1 MNNYILKVENLQ
13 KSYDSFN
20 SHSMFKR
27 KKKFKAVSDISFEIN
42 RGEIVGLI
50 GESGCGKTTVG
61 KIITKL
67 TEADSGNVIFEGKNI
82 SKLSK
87 KDLQPIRSKIQMIFQ
102 NPSSALNPQ
111 MKIQRVLKEA
121 LFSINI
127 TDKEGQENIINQYIT
142 KIGLTKSYLS
152 RYPHELSGGQK
163 QRICILLALLTNP
176 SLIIADEVVSALDLS
191 VQAQILNLLK
201 SLQEELSLSML
212 FLSHNLNIVYY
223 MADRIIVMY
232 MGEIVESGNCEEIY
246 KNCRHPYTKLL
257 LSSVL
262 SLEDNQEIEE
272 EINTEYK
279 DKKND
284 NACVFFDR
292 CPKSMPICNQKKP
305 ENIII
310 NDNHT
315 VKCHFAEISL

>member
-127 TDKEGQENIINQYIT
+127 TDKEEQENIINQYIT

-212 FLSHNLNIVYY
+212 FISHNLNIVYY

-315 VKCHFAEISL
+315 IKCHFAE